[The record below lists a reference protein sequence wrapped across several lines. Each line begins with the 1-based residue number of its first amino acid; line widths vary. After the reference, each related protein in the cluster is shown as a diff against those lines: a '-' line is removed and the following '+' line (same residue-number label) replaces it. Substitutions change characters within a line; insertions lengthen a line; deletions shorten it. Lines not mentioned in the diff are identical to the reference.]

1 MNAGEVIAGMGLA
14 LTGLVVVGGCVGW
27 VVKNW
32 LANQLAPLKEHQA
45 EIAADVREIKR
56 EVLPNGGAS
65 LSDRVVRIEA
75 KIDGQDRR
83 EFQ

>member
-1 MNAGEVIAGMGLA
+1 MNAGEFIAGAGLG
-14 LTGLVVVGGCVGW
+14 LTSLVVVGGCVGW
-27 VVKNW
+27 VIKNW
-32 LANQLAPLKEHQA
+32 LANQLAPIMARQEA
-45 EIAADVREIKR
+45 VAADVREIKR

-83 EFQ
+83 NG